1 MLHQQYCTVDTAA
14 QLHIRQPSKGSEQLD
29 RALAKDPDGTMKMVS
44 KIDSHEATAWKE
56 SDRDMIFQA
65 IEKSIGFAMLDNA
78 LCARVM
84 EFLRFNMETSQTV
97 YVDAG
102 QTVEERFQESQFLAG
117 DRDRCG
123 HDTNSMHAAATTNQ
137 GKGLDALDPDEYIAM
152 SAADLENTSFAVEGA
167 GDLFMSD
174 MATLPPLEPPGSM
187 PPGATG
193 VYHLASSTLGPFDG
207 LGTGG
212 GAGEAGPGEV
222 EEVQIK
228 GDEES
233 EILTGNIPG
242 PGKGSGSGNG
252 GEAAAPLM
260 PVDSDV

>member
-1 MLHQQYCTVDTAA
+1 
-14 QLHIRQPSKGSEQLD
+14 
-29 RALAKDPDGTMKMVS
+29 
-44 KIDSHEATAWKE
+44 
-56 SDRDMIFQA
+56 
-65 IEKSIGFAMLDNA
+65 
-78 LCARVM
+78 
-84 EFLRFNMETSQTV
+84 
-97 YVDAG
+97 
-102 QTVEERFQESQFLAG
+102 
-117 DRDRCG
+117 
-123 HDTNSMHAAATTNQ
+123 
-137 GKGLDALDPDEYIAM
+137 M

-174 MATLPPLEPPGSM
+174 VATFPPLEPPGSM

-242 PGKGSGSGNG
+242 LGKGSGSGNG